1 MKEKGQLLFSGY
13 KVSVWDDV
21 KVLEMNSG
29 EVVQYMNVFN
39 TTKLHT

>member
-29 EVVQYMNVFN
+29 EVVQHMNVFN